1 MQKEQTSMQEEP
13 SDNAKGIEQ
22 AQKNSIYKPQ
32 KNSKA

>member
-1 MQKEQTSMQEEP
+1 MQEEP